1 MSHITAIVDY
11 LGEVGFQ
18 VTANPDTNEYLDRNK
33 DVPSVFTALP
43 SDITDAYASDDTYH
57 SGEHALAVANIAM
70 AIIGKTWVCKDNEY
84 WKDETVSRAA
94 AVILAAMYHDVG
106 HSLGKTTDRENI
118 EVAVGHLKAHL
129 AKAEYL
135 QNKSRHAGFYNMV
148 ESLIRSTLFVYGN
161 TRYSN
166 SVEQSILMDADMLYL
181 TVSNNSGEVYHKLAR
196 EMNGGN
202 EPSVELMDKGYWRQ
216 IQFMAEV
223 KLFTANGQYLFGKNF
238 SQSLSDIRD
247 YIRLYKP
254 AT

>member
-1 MSHITAIVDY
+1 MSNIKAIVDY

-18 VTANPDTNEYLDRNK
+18 VTANPDTIEYLDRNN
-33 DVPSVFTALP
+33 DIPRVFTALP
-43 SDITDAYASDDTYH
+43 PDIAVAYASDDTYH

-70 AIIGKTWVCKDNEY
+70 AIIGKTWICNDDEY

-94 AVILAAMYHDVG
+94 AIILAAMYHDAG

-118 EVAVGHLKAHL
+118 EVAVSYLHDHL
-129 AKAEYL
+129 AKSEYPFREP
-135 QNKSRHAGFYNMV
+135 RHRGFQVMV
-148 ESLIRSTLFVYGN
+148 DSLIRSTLFVHGN
-161 TRYSN
+161 ARYSN
-166 SVEQSILMDADMLYL
+166 SVEQSILMDADMIYL

-202 EPSVELMDKGYWRQ
+202 EPSAELMDKGYWRQ

-223 KLFTANGQYLFGKNF
+223 KLFTAHGQYLFGKNF